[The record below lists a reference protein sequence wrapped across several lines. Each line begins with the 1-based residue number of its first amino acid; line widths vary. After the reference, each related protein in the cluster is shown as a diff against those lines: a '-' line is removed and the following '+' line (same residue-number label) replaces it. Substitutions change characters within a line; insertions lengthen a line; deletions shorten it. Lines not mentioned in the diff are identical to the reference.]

1 MFRQLLRSSL
11 SRHLTVALVVG
22 QVLASVPVAAQSPAP
37 SRRVKPATPP
47 SPLPPAAPEAPK
59 VMVNRKVPKVAPPAG
74 ELTLRD
80 APSMADIVNARV
92 FREPLVPVGGVPTH
106 AENAALGRALLKFAK
121 GEEAGSDVALRRF
134 LVDFPESAWRASLLL
149 NLGTRYRSLNAYSRA
164 LASWD
169 EAWTLAGTAT
179 DSNGKAVADLAK
191 AEWLLLN
198 AGLGQVKV
206 VQDALQEIKARP
218 FNGLAAAKLG
228 QARELAGMISAHPE
242 KVIPSGTQALLAIL
256 QQRGQL
262 ESPALAAYQANRRG
276 DFAAAVARPRED
288 RPARHADRRP

>member
-37 SRRVKPATPP
+37 SRRVKPATPS
-47 SPLPPAAPEAPK
+47 SPPPAPEAPK
-59 VMVNRKVPKVAPPAG
+59 VTVNRKVPKVAPPAG

-121 GEEAGSDVALRRF
+121 GEQAGSDVALRRF

-149 NLGTRYRSLNAYSRA
+149 NLGTRYRSLNADPRA

-179 DSNGKAVADLAK
+179 
-191 AEWLLLN
+191 
-198 AGLGQVKV
+198 
-206 VQDALQEIKARP
+206 
-218 FNGLAAAKLG
+218 
-228 QARELAGMISAHPE
+228 
-242 KVIPSGTQALLAIL
+242 
-256 QQRGQL
+256 
-262 ESPALAAYQANRRG
+262 
-276 DFAAAVARPRED
+276 
-288 RPARHADRRP
+288 